1 MAKEPREASSM
12 VSLEM
17 RGTWKSSMWR
27 GSCRRHSPASLCGA
41 RSGSKL
47 VIGLLGVQLDD
58 ELFLHGRRDL
68 AALRG
73 AQHLRGERVVVG
85 LQPGRNLC
93 GQLGGI
99 ANRGLGAP
107 ARLDRDDV
115 ALPHLVAGDVDP
127 PAIDRPMTVADELAG
142 LPPRGGE
149 PEPPE
154 HVVQPALEEREQVLA
169 RDARLARS
177 LVVIDAELLLEDA
190 VVPARLLLLAQLDP
204 VLRLLLAPATV
215 VAGRV
220 GPALDAALVR
230 QAALALEEELL
241 AFAA

>member
-1 MAKEPREASSM
+1 MAKEPREASST

-85 LQPGRNLC
+85 LQPGRDLC
-93 GQLGGI
+93 GQLGRI
-99 ANRGLGAP
+99 PDRGLCRR
-107 ARLDRDDV
+107 ARFDRDDV
-115 ALPHLVAGDVDP
+115 ALAHLIAGDVAP
-127 PAIDRPMTVADELAG
+127 PAIDRPMTMADELAR

-149 PEPPE
+149 AEPHE
-154 HVVQPALEEREQVLA
+154 HVVQPALEERKQVLA

-177 LVVIDAELLLEDA
+177 LFVVVAELLLEHA
-190 VVPARLLLLAQLDP
+190 VVPARLLLLAQLHA
-204 VLRLLLAPATV
+204 VLRLLLTPTTV
-215 VAGRV
+215 VAR
-220 GPALDAALVR
+220 R
-230 QAALALEEELL
+230 I
-241 AFAA
+241 